1 LVVCKLFPLFAEAQ
15 RNARLTEVEAQA
27 AAILTLAEARAK
39 ELEIMTKAISSI
51 VSDRIEKCGILP
63 ENCRAVTLF
72 RCAGR

>member
-1 LVVCKLFPLFAEAQ
+1 M
-15 RNARLTEVEAQA
+15 EAQA

-72 RCAGR
+72 RCAGRQGSSGHSDGGKLRCGHRQI